1 MDGSAP
7 SASDQGVLALEDW
20 KQPPRHQPGPAA
32 APVLAVD
39 GFEGAARLA
48 ARPCAHSA
56 HRPGPAV
63 HRRPSGG
70 VCGGVR
76 GLRWRPRT
84 CGPRCWVWL
93 EAKPVLT
100 AVAALERLRE
110 LHPPPVHRGSPARGA
125 AIYEGAAAN
134 DGSGGS
140 AGTIAP
146 ANGLGVRRHG
156 GLGNQTWAEG
166 DMKSPGNIP
175 S

>member
-39 GFEGAARLA
+39 GFEGPLDWLLDLARTRRIDLARLSIVA
-48 ARPCAHSA
+48 L
-56 HRPGPAV
+56 V
-63 HRRPSGG
+63 
-70 VCGGVR
+70 
-76 GLRWRPRT
+76 
-84 CGPRCWVWL
+84 
-93 EAKPVLT
+93 EAFAEALG
-100 AVAALERLRE
+100 AALATPDLRPTLLGLAGGE
-110 LHPPPVHRGSPARGA
+110 ARVDGCGCTGATAGAASAPVHRGSPARGA